1 MRKTTLAALLI
12 AALAAC
18 DRPEPE
24 PEPIT
29 PTPEVVAPVPGDPTL
44 PIDSTTPIDST
55 ATGTDT
61 AATDSSTPLPQ

>member
-18 DRPEPE
+18 DRPE